1 MARKSLEAHQ
11 HLPSGWHANRHLIG
25 RTLRSGSAAVASHL
39 HFGGGGGSSKC
50 VSSSSSSSSSSSDS
64 ATHERRVHEYALV
77 LRAGTDEQLAGAAAA
92 AVRLEEEGLAV
103 ASILSRVGGSA
114 DWLEALEH
122 AAELPG
128 AGSRL
133 VDGLVDG
140 LAGMAGAVEDAACA
154 GARSVSRAA
163 SRTSTTLEA
172 LPIATPPQGPPQASS
187 SSSSSSSS
195 AAAAAD
201 RGGERVLVLLLHAA
215 RGRLL
220 AQANTIRMDTWMR
233 SATFEEPTLLTE
245 QSFRPSGTYLSTCL
259 LTD

>member
-1 MARKSLEAHQ
+1 M
-11 HLPSGWHANRHLIG
+11 
-25 RTLRSGSAAVASHL
+25 
-39 HFGGGGGSSKC
+39 
-50 VSSSSSSSSSSSDS
+50 
-64 ATHERRVHEYALV
+64 HEYALV

-92 AVRLEEEGLAV
+92 AGRLEEEGLAV

-187 SSSSSSSS
+187 SSSSSS
-195 AAAAAD
+195 AAAAD

-245 QSFRPSGTYLSTCL
+245 QSFRPSGTYLSTY
-259 LTD
+259 